1 MPSVTT
7 CKASCQAAALA
18 ALALARRGW
27 PVLPLNAVGAD
38 GRCTCGRE
46 DCMSPAKHPR
56 TLRGLRDATRD
67 PVKIREWWTRW
78 PDANI
83 GIVTGADSGLM
94 VLDVDP
100 RSGGNVTLDDLEA
113 KQGPLPKT
121 IEAQTGG
128 GGRHIF
134 FKHPGGR
141 VKTRANALGPGLDIK
156 GDGGY
161 VVASPSVHITG
172 RRYEWQT
179 AHDPDDVPLAAAP
192 AWLLDALAENDK
204 PGAPATGDADN
215 LVAEGRRND
224 ALARLAGAMRRQGA
238 PLAEIEAALLAANAN
253 RCEPPLDEGEVRRIA
268 ASVGRYPPAPA
279 AAPPTAA
286 RAPGGQTADAPVN
299 TPALADTILATE
311 AFAVD
316 AGGKLWRYRG
326 GVYDR
331 DGVRHVARVTKAV
344 LARHGQADKWT
355 TYRTKEVAAYIA
367 ADAPELWERPP
378 LDRLNL
384 ANGILNVNERR
395 LHPHTPEFLSPVQ
408 LPVAFDPA
416 ATCLVWERFCGEV
429 FPPDCA
435 NLPWELAAWLM
446 LPITDIQKAV
456 LLLGGGANGKST
468 FLAALTRFLG
478 RENVAARTLHALEAN
493 RFATAGL
500 VGKLA
505 NVAADLP
512 ARHLTDTST
521 FKALTGTEFAIP
533 AEYKHGAQFDF
544 PCFARLVFSAN
555 HPPTAGDASEAFFR
569 RWLVVPFERI
579 FEGTAARP
587 RAQLDAELADPR
599 ELSGVLNRALA
610 ALPGV
615 LARGITES
623 ASMRTAWG
631 ELRQATDPISVFL
644 DTCTITASEAMV
656 TKADL
661 LAAYNADAR
670 QNGRALASATAFGL
684 AVKRKWLD
692 LAEAQRTVGGR
703 LQWCWL
709 GLGIK
714 AAEDRK

>member
-1 MPSVTT
+1 MSAPATIAPSDVRLA
-7 CKASCQAAALA
+7 CALDYAA
-18 ALALARRGW
+18 RGW
-27 PVLPLNAVGAD
+27 PVFPLHSVRD
-38 GRCTCGRE
+38 GRCSCGRA
-46 DCMSPAKHPR
+46 DCPSPGKHPQTAHGLKDASR
-56 TLRGLRDATRD
+56 DPNTLRA
-67 PVKIREWWTRW
+67 WWVRW
-78 PDANI
+78 SDANI
-83 GIVTGADSGLM
+83 GILTGNPSGLL
-94 VLDVDP
+94 VVDVDP
-100 RSGGNVTLDDLEA
+100 RSGGDDTLADLEA
-113 KQGPLPKT
+113 RHGPLPET
-121 IEAQTGG
+121 VEALTGG
-128 GGRHIF
+128 GGRHVF
-134 FKHPGGR
+134 FKHPGFH
-141 VKTRANALGPGLDIK
+141 VKARTNALGDGLDIK

-161 VVASPSVHITG
+161 VVASPSVHISG
-172 RRYEWQT
+172 RPYAWEV
-179 AHDPDDVPLAAAP
+179 AHHPDDVPLAAAP
-192 AWLLDALAENDK
+192 AWLLDGLAEK
-204 PGAPATGDADN
+204 PAPDAPGPDGAGDMIP
-215 LVAEGRRND
+215 EGQRN
-224 ALARLAGAMRRQGA
+224 ASLARLAGAMRRQGA
-238 PLAEIEAALLAANAN
+238 PLAEIEAALMAANAN
-253 RCEPPLDEGEVRRIA
+253 RCEPPLDEGEVCRIA

-279 AAPPTAA
+279 AGPATKAPND
-286 RAPGGQTADAPVN
+286 QTADAPVN
-299 TPALADTILATE
+299 TPALADAILESE

-326 GVYDR
+326 GVYHR
-331 DGVRHVARVTKAV
+331 DGVRHVARMTKAI
-344 LARHGQADKWT
+344 LARHGHADRWT
-355 TYRTKEVAAYIA
+355 TYRTKEVAAYLA
-367 ADAPELWERPP
+367 ADAPELWGRPP
-378 LDRLNL
+378 LDRVNL
-384 ANGILNVNERR
+384 ANGILDVKTRR
-395 LHPHTPEFLSPVQ
+395 LYPHTPEFLSPVQ
-408 LPVAFDPA
+408 LPVAFDPVA
-416 ATCLVWERFCGEV
+416 ACPAWERFCGEV

-435 NLPWELAAWLM
+435 DYLPWELAAWLM

-521 FKALTGTEFAIP
+521 FKVLTGTEFAIP

-579 FEGTAARP
+579 FEGSAARS

-623 ASMRTAWG
+623 ASMRAAWG
-631 ELRQATDPISVFL
+631 ELRHATDPISVFL
-644 DTCTITASEAMV
+644 DARTLAAPDALV
-656 TKADL
+656 PKAEL

-684 AVKRKWLD
+684 AVKRAWPD

-703 LQWCWL
+703 LQWCWV

-714 AAEDRK
+714 ATENRK